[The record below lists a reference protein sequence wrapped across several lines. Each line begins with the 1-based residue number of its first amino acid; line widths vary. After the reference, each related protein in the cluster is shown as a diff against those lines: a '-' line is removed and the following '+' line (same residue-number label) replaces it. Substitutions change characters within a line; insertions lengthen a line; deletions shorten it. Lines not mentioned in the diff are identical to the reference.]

1 MKARNFAG
9 CLYEVILDGKKVG
22 LWNFVTSQ
30 GCDACKEGYE
40 NILIFYLPT
49 FTYVW
54 MYVFSYKFCYALLFE
69 H

>member
-1 MKARNFAG
+1 MVNVCYFIQVPRDLKARNFAG

-40 NILIFYLPT
+40 NVNY
-49 FTYVW
+49 
-54 MYVFSYKFCYALLFE
+54 LFE
-69 H
+69 NA

>member
-1 MKARNFAG
+1 MPRDLKARNFAG

-40 NILIFYLPT
+40 NANCLKMCNFPDFNYL
-49 FTYVW
+49 F
-54 MYVFSYKFCYALLFE
+54 